1 MIYPELDLNLLD
13 LLVLRRAQVRLFI
26 DTGQVSNSAG
36 AVYDPR
42 GYAVGAGVGFA
53 AVYDFMGF
61 FPSLAY
67 IEIAT
72 RADRRPGD
80 VQFLFG
86 TRQSF

>member
-1 MIYPELDLNLLD
+1 
-13 LLVLRRAQVRLFI
+13 
-26 DTGQVSNSAG
+26 
-36 AVYDPR
+36 
-42 GYAVGAGVGFA
+42 
-53 AVYDFMGF
+53 VYDFMGF

-72 RADRRPGD
+72 RADRDPGD